1 MTSRLIIEQEPLKVG
16 QVRKVTSNN
25 GEKIDSI
32 TLLLNNNVEILFVPR
47 NDGTLDFSVS
57 DPQFDT
63 SNLDC
68 SIDKEVLR
76 DLFMAI
82 MYLAAR
88 GQGKTY
94 LTALFCCVRCILF
107 PGTKIVVSSGTL
119 KQANEVLLK
128 IQDDFMK
135 QSSILRSEIEKC
147 NIGQNDA
154 SIYFKNG
161 SWIKTRTSSENSRSA
176 RANCIVVDE
185 FRMVDETVINT
196 VLRKFLTSPRQPK
209 YLQKPEY
216 AHMQERNK
224 EIYMSSAYFKS
235 SWAYRKAQSYTLN
248 FFDDTKKYFICGLPY
263 QVSVREGLL
272 SRSQLEDE
280 MSEADYNELVQQMEM
295 ECLWFGDT
303 DGSLFKFDELT
314 ARRRLRKAFPPLSFC
329 NDKITIPK
337 LTSTGKRILSIDVA
351 LMQSTKKKKNDASA
365 IFINDL
371 IQVNDT
377 AYQSNFVYGETFEG
391 LKTDELGMIVMKYF
405 YEYQCTDLV
414 LDTNGIGLG
423 VYDFITKDQVCQEN
437 GKRYQAM
444 TCIND
449 KDMAERCKV
458 RDANKVVW
466 SVKANANFNNEI
478 CVLLRNG
485 IQNGKINF
493 LISEQDADSSL
504 KETYKGYFKMSP
516 TEQAKLKMS
525 YVQTTFAVYELIKL
539 DHEVKNGNI
548 KVKEVEGM
556 RKDRYSSIAY
566 SYWCACQLELKLK
579 PKTQDT
585 QSLVSKLPIRKAKYN

>member
-1 MTSRLIIEQEPLKVG
+1 MPQLKTQTEIEKDKQ
-16 QVRKVTSNN
+16 Q
-25 GEKIDSI
+25 KIMETI
-32 TLLLNNNVEILFVPR
+32 AWKAGYYRANPHR
-47 NDGTLDFSVS
+47 YVS
-57 DPQFDT
+57 
-63 SNLDC
+63 
-68 SIDKEVLR
+68 EVLG
-76 DLFMAI
+76 LSLKWFQQILLWCMMHYNFV

-337 LTSTGKRILSIDVA
+337 LTATGKRILSIDVA
-351 LMQSTKKKKNDASA
+351 LMQSTKKNKNDASA

-423 VYDFITKDQVCQEN
+423 VYDFITKDQICQEN
-437 GKRYQAM
+437 GKRYKAM

-493 LISEQDADSSL
+493 LIPEQDADSSL

-525 YVQTTFAVYELIKL
+525 YIQTTFAVYELIKL

-579 PKTQDT
+579 PKTQST
-585 QSLVSKLPIRKAKYN
+585 QSLINKLPIRQPSHSSSFSKRF

>member
-1 MTSRLIIEQEPLKVG
+1 MPQLKTQTEIEKDKQQKIMETVAWRAGYYRNNPHRYVIDVLGLSLKWF
-16 QVRKVTSNN
+16 QQ
-25 GEKIDSI
+25 I
-32 TLLLNNNVEILFVPR
+32 LLWCMMHYNFV
-47 NDGTLDFSVS
+47 
-57 DPQFDT
+57 
-63 SNLDC
+63 
-68 SIDKEVLR
+68 
-76 DLFMAI
+76 

-209 YLQKPEY
+209 YLQKLEY

-337 LTSTGKRILSIDVA
+337 LITTGKRILSIDVA

-423 VYDFITKDQVCQEN
+423 VYDFITKDQICQEN

-493 LISEQDADSSL
+493 LIPEQDADSSL

-525 YVQTTFAVYELIKL
+525 YIQTTFAVYELVKL

-579 PKTQDT
+579 PKTQNT
-585 QSLVSKLPIRKAKYN
+585 QSLINRLPIRQPSHNSSFRRKSI

>member
-1 MTSRLIIEQEPLKVG
+1 MPQLKTQTEIEKDKQ
-16 QVRKVTSNN
+16 Q
-25 GEKIDSI
+25 KIMETI
-32 TLLLNNNVEILFVPR
+32 AWKAGYYRANPHR
-47 NDGTLDFSVS
+47 YVS
-57 DPQFDT
+57 
-63 SNLDC
+63 
-68 SIDKEVLR
+68 EVLG
-76 DLFMAI
+76 LSLKWFQQILLWCMMHYNFV

-314 ARRRLRKAFPPLSFC
+314 ARRRLRKAFPPLNFC

-337 LTSTGKRILSIDVA
+337 LTATGKRILSIDVA

-423 VYDFITKDQVCQEN
+423 VYDFITKDQICQEN

-493 LISEQDADSSL
+493 LIPEQDADSSL

-525 YVQTTFAVYELIKL
+525 YIQTTFAVYELVKL

-585 QSLVSKLPIRKAKYN
+585 QSLVSKLTIRKAKYN

>member
-1 MTSRLIIEQEPLKVG
+1 MPQLKTQTEIEKDKQQKIMETVAWRAGYYRNNPHRYVIDVLGLSLKWF
-16 QVRKVTSNN
+16 QQ
-25 GEKIDSI
+25 I
-32 TLLLNNNVEILFVPR
+32 LLWCMMHYNFV
-47 NDGTLDFSVS
+47 
-57 DPQFDT
+57 
-63 SNLDC
+63 
-68 SIDKEVLR
+68 
-76 DLFMAI
+76 

-423 VYDFITKDQVCQEN
+423 VYDFITKDQICQEN

-493 LISEQDADSSL
+493 LIPEQDADSSL

-525 YVQTTFAVYELIKL
+525 YIQTTFAVYELIKL

-579 PKTQDT
+579 PKTQST
-585 QSLVSKLPIRKAKYN
+585 QSLVSKLPIRQSKRFSLYN

>member
-1 MTSRLIIEQEPLKVG
+1 MPQLKTQTEIEKDKQQKIMETVAWRAGYYRNNPHRYVIDVLGLSLKWF
-16 QVRKVTSNN
+16 QQ
-25 GEKIDSI
+25 I
-32 TLLLNNNVEILFVPR
+32 LLWCMMHYNFV
-47 NDGTLDFSVS
+47 
-57 DPQFDT
+57 
-63 SNLDC
+63 
-68 SIDKEVLR
+68 
-76 DLFMAI
+76 

-209 YLQKPEY
+209 YLRKPEY
-216 AHMQERNK
+216 AHLQERNK

-235 SWAYRKAQSYTLN
+235 SWAYKKAQSYTIN
-248 FFDDTKKYFICGLPY
+248 FFDDTKRYFICGLPY
-263 QVSVREGLL
+263 QVSIREGLL
-272 SRSQLEDE
+272 SREQLQDE

-314 ARRRLRKAFPPLSFC
+314 ARRRLRKALPPLSFC

-337 LTSTGKRILSIDVA
+337 LTTTGKRILSIDVA
-351 LMQSTKKKKNDASA
+351 LMKSTKKKKNDASA

-423 VYDFITKDQVCQEN
+423 VYDFITKDQISQEN
-437 GKRYQAM
+437 GKRYKAM

-493 LISEQDADSSL
+493 LIPEQDADTSL
-504 KETYKGYFKMSP
+504 KEIYKGYYKMSP

-525 YVQTTFAVYELIKL
+525 YIQTTFAIYELIKL

-579 PKTQDT
+579 PKQEDT
-585 QSLVSKLPIRKAKYN
+585 QNLVNLLPIKQGYRNR

>member
-1 MTSRLIIEQEPLKVG
+1 MPQLKTQTEIEKDKQ
-16 QVRKVTSNN
+16 Q
-25 GEKIDSI
+25 KIMETI
-32 TLLLNNNVEILFVPR
+32 AWKAGYYRANPHR
-47 NDGTLDFSVS
+47 YVS
-57 DPQFDT
+57 
-63 SNLDC
+63 
-68 SIDKEVLR
+68 EVLG
-76 DLFMAI
+76 LSLKWFQQILLWCMMHYNFV

-235 SWAYRKAQSYTLN
+235 SWAYKKAQSYTLN

-314 ARRRLRKAFPPLSFC
+314 ARRRLRKAFPPLSSC

-337 LTSTGKRILSIDVA
+337 LTATGKRILSIDVA

-423 VYDFITKDQVCQEN
+423 VYDFITKDQICQEN

-449 KDMAERCKV
+449 KDMAERCKI

-493 LISEQDADSSL
+493 LIPEQDADSSL

-516 TEQAKLKMS
+516 TDQAKLKMS
-525 YVQTTFAVYELIKL
+525 YIQTTFAVYELIKL

-585 QSLVSKLPIRKAKYN
+585 QSLVSKLPIRQGKRFSMFN

>member
-1 MTSRLIIEQEPLKVG
+1 MPQLKTQTEIEKDKQ
-16 QVRKVTSNN
+16 Q
-25 GEKIDSI
+25 KIME
-32 TLLLNNNVEILFVPR
+32 TVAWKAGYYRANPHR
-47 NDGTLDFSVS
+47 YVS
-57 DPQFDT
+57 
-63 SNLDC
+63 
-68 SIDKEVLR
+68 EVLG
-76 DLFMAI
+76 LSLKWFQQILLWCMMHYNFV

-423 VYDFITKDQVCQEN
+423 VYDFITKDQICQEN

-493 LISEQDADSSL
+493 LIPEQDADTSL

-525 YVQTTFAVYELIKL
+525 YIQTTFAVYELIKL

-579 PKTQDT
+579 PKTQST
-585 QSLVSKLPIRKAKYN
+585 QSLVSKLPIRQSKRFSLYN

>member
-1 MTSRLIIEQEPLKVG
+1 MPQLKTQTEIEKDKQ
-16 QVRKVTSNN
+16 Q
-25 GEKIDSI
+25 KIME
-32 TLLLNNNVEILFVPR
+32 TVAWKAGYYRANPHR
-47 NDGTLDFSVS
+47 YVS
-57 DPQFDT
+57 
-63 SNLDC
+63 
-68 SIDKEVLR
+68 EVLG
-76 DLFMAI
+76 LSLKWFQQILLWCMMHYNFV

-337 LTSTGKRILSIDVA
+337 LTATGKRILSIDVA

-423 VYDFITKDQVCQEN
+423 VYDFITKDQICQEN

-493 LISEQDADSSL
+493 LIPEQDADSSL

-525 YVQTTFAVYELIKL
+525 YIQTTFAVYELIKL

-585 QSLVSKLPIRKAKYN
+585 QSLVSKLTIRKAKYN

>member
-1 MTSRLIIEQEPLKVG
+1 MPQLKTQTEIEKDKQQKIMETVAWRAGYYRNNPHRYVIDVLGLSLKWF
-16 QVRKVTSNN
+16 QQ
-25 GEKIDSI
+25 I
-32 TLLLNNNVEILFVPR
+32 LLWCMMHYNFV
-47 NDGTLDFSVS
+47 
-57 DPQFDT
+57 
-63 SNLDC
+63 
-68 SIDKEVLR
+68 
-76 DLFMAI
+76 

-147 NIGQNDA
+147 NIGQNDD

-337 LTSTGKRILSIDVA
+337 LTATGKRILSIDVA

-377 AYQSNFVYGETFEG
+377 AYQSNFVYSETFEG

-423 VYDFITKDQVCQEN
+423 VYDFITKDQICQEN

-493 LISEQDADSSL
+493 LIPEQDADSSL

-525 YVQTTFAVYELIKL
+525 YIQTTFAVYELIKL

-585 QSLVSKLPIRKAKYN
+585 QSLVSKLTIRKAKYN

>member
-1 MTSRLIIEQEPLKVG
+1 MPQLKTQTEIEKDKQ
-16 QVRKVTSNN
+16 Q
-25 GEKIDSI
+25 KIMETI
-32 TLLLNNNVEILFVPR
+32 AWKAGYYRANPHR
-47 NDGTLDFSVS
+47 YVS
-57 DPQFDT
+57 
-63 SNLDC
+63 
-68 SIDKEVLR
+68 EVLG
-76 DLFMAI
+76 LSLKWFQQILLWCMMHYNFV

-216 AHMQERNK
+216 ANMQERNK

-337 LTSTGKRILSIDVA
+337 LTATGKRILSIDVA

-423 VYDFITKDQVCQEN
+423 VFDFITKEQICQEN

-493 LISEQDADSSL
+493 LIPEQDADSSL
-504 KETYKGYFKMSP
+504 KETYKGYFKMNP

-525 YVQTTFAVYELIKL
+525 YIQTTFAVYELIKL

-585 QSLVSKLPIRKAKYN
+585 QSLVSKLTIRKAKYN

>member
-1 MTSRLIIEQEPLKVG
+1 MPQLKTQTEIEKDKQQKIMETVAWRAGYYRNNPHRYVIDVLGLSLKWF
-16 QVRKVTSNN
+16 QQ
-25 GEKIDSI
+25 I
-32 TLLLNNNVEILFVPR
+32 LLWCMMHYNFV
-47 NDGTLDFSVS
+47 
-57 DPQFDT
+57 
-63 SNLDC
+63 
-68 SIDKEVLR
+68 
-76 DLFMAI
+76 

-216 AHMQERNK
+216 THMQERNK

-263 QVSVREGLL
+263 QVSIREGLL
-272 SRSQLEDE
+272 SREQLQDE

-314 ARRRLRKAFPPLSFC
+314 ARRRLRKALPPLSFC

-337 LTSTGKRILSIDVA
+337 LTTTGKRILSIDVA

-423 VYDFITKDQVCQEN
+423 VYDFITKDQISQEN
-437 GKRYQAM
+437 GKRYKAM

-493 LISEQDADSSL
+493 LIPEQDADTSL
-504 KETYKGYFKMSP
+504 KEIYKGYYKMSP

-525 YVQTTFAVYELIKL
+525 YIQTTFAVYELIKL

-548 KVKEVEGM
+548 KVKEVDGM

-579 PKTQDT
+579 PKQEDT
-585 QSLVSKLPIRKAKYN
+585 QNLVNLLPIKQGYRNR

>member
-1 MTSRLIIEQEPLKVG
+1 MPQLKTQTEIEKDKQQKIMETVAWRAGYYRNNPHRYVIDVLGLSLKWF
-16 QVRKVTSNN
+16 QQ
-25 GEKIDSI
+25 I
-32 TLLLNNNVEILFVPR
+32 LLWCMMHYNFV
-47 NDGTLDFSVS
+47 
-57 DPQFDT
+57 
-63 SNLDC
+63 
-68 SIDKEVLR
+68 
-76 DLFMAI
+76 

-423 VYDFITKDQVCQEN
+423 VYDFITKDQICQEN
-437 GKRYQAM
+437 GKRYRAM

-525 YVQTTFAVYELIKL
+525 YIQTTFAVYELIKL

-585 QSLVSKLPIRKAKYN
+585 QSLVSKLTIRKAKYN

>member
-1 MTSRLIIEQEPLKVG
+1 MPQLKTQTEIEKDKQ
-16 QVRKVTSNN
+16 Q
-25 GEKIDSI
+25 KIMDTI
-32 TLLLNNNVEILFVPR
+32 AWKAGYYRANPHR
-47 NDGTLDFSVS
+47 YVS
-57 DPQFDT
+57 
-63 SNLDC
+63 
-68 SIDKEVLR
+68 EVLG
-76 DLFMAI
+76 LSLKWFQQILLWCMMHYNFV

-337 LTSTGKRILSIDVA
+337 LTTTGKRILSIDVA

-423 VYDFITKDQVCQEN
+423 VYDFIIKDQVCQEN

-585 QSLVSKLPIRKAKYN
+585 QSLVSKLTIRKAKYN

>member
-1 MTSRLIIEQEPLKVG
+1 MPQLKTQTEIEKDKQQKIMETVAWRAGYYRNNPHRYVIDVLGLSLKWF
-16 QVRKVTSNN
+16 QQ
-25 GEKIDSI
+25 I
-32 TLLLNNNVEILFVPR
+32 LLWCMMHYNFV
-47 NDGTLDFSVS
+47 
-57 DPQFDT
+57 
-63 SNLDC
+63 
-68 SIDKEVLR
+68 
-76 DLFMAI
+76 

-235 SWAYRKAQSYTLN
+235 SWAYKKAQSYTLN

-337 LTSTGKRILSIDVA
+337 LTATGKRILSIDVA

-539 DHEVKNGNI
+539 DHEIKNGNI

-585 QSLVSKLPIRKAKYN
+585 QSLVSKLTIRKAKYN

>member
-1 MTSRLIIEQEPLKVG
+1 MPQLKTQTEIEKDKQQKIMETVAWRAGYYRNNPHRYVIDVLGLSLKWF
-16 QVRKVTSNN
+16 QQ
-25 GEKIDSI
+25 I
-32 TLLLNNNVEILFVPR
+32 LLWCMMHYNFV
-47 NDGTLDFSVS
+47 
-57 DPQFDT
+57 
-63 SNLDC
+63 
-68 SIDKEVLR
+68 
-76 DLFMAI
+76 

-216 AHMQERNK
+216 THMQERNK

-337 LTSTGKRILSIDVA
+337 LTATGKRILSIDVA

-423 VYDFITKDQVCQEN
+423 VYDFITKDQICQEN

-493 LISEQDADSSL
+493 LIPEQDADSSL

-525 YVQTTFAVYELIKL
+525 YIQTTFAVYELIKL

-585 QSLVSKLPIRKAKYN
+585 QSLVSKLPIRQGKRFSMFSRRHP

>member
-1 MTSRLIIEQEPLKVG
+1 MPQLKTQTEIEKDKQQKIMETVAWRAGYYRNNPHRYVIDVLGLSLKWF
-16 QVRKVTSNN
+16 QQ
-25 GEKIDSI
+25 I
-32 TLLLNNNVEILFVPR
+32 LLWCMMHYNFV
-47 NDGTLDFSVS
+47 
-57 DPQFDT
+57 
-63 SNLDC
+63 
-68 SIDKEVLR
+68 
-76 DLFMAI
+76 

-235 SWAYRKAQSYTLN
+235 SWAYKKAQSYTLN

-337 LTSTGKRILSIDVA
+337 LTATGKRILSIDVA

-423 VYDFITKDQVCQEN
+423 VYDFITKDQICQEN

-458 RDANKVVW
+458 RDANKAVW

-478 CVLLRNG
+478 CVLLRTG

-585 QSLVSKLPIRKAKYN
+585 QSLVSKLTIRKAKYN

>member
-1 MTSRLIIEQEPLKVG
+1 MPQLKTQTEIEKDKQQKIMETVAWRAGYYRNNPQRYVIDVLGLSLKWF
-16 QVRKVTSNN
+16 QQ
-25 GEKIDSI
+25 I
-32 TLLLNNNVEILFVPR
+32 LLWCMMHYNFV
-47 NDGTLDFSVS
+47 
-57 DPQFDT
+57 
-63 SNLDC
+63 
-68 SIDKEVLR
+68 
-76 DLFMAI
+76 

-209 YLQKPEY
+209 YLRKPEY
-216 AHMQERNK
+216 AHLQERNK

-235 SWAYRKAQSYTLN
+235 SWAYKKAQSYTLN

-263 QVSVREGLL
+263 QVSIREGLL

-329 NDKITIPK
+329 NDKISIPK
-337 LTSTGKRILSIDVA
+337 LTATGKRILSIDVA

-423 VYDFITKDQVCQEN
+423 VYDFITKEQICQEN

-493 LISEQDADSSL
+493 LIPEQDADSSL

-525 YVQTTFAVYELIKL
+525 YIQTTFAVYELIKL

-585 QSLVSKLPIRKAKYN
+585 QSLVNKLPIRQSKRFSLYN

>member
-1 MTSRLIIEQEPLKVG
+1 MPQLKTQTEIEKDKQ
-16 QVRKVTSNN
+16 Q
-25 GEKIDSI
+25 KIMETI
-32 TLLLNNNVEILFVPR
+32 AWKAGYYRANPHR
-47 NDGTLDFSVS
+47 YVS
-57 DPQFDT
+57 
-63 SNLDC
+63 
-68 SIDKEVLR
+68 EVLG
-76 DLFMAI
+76 LSLKWFQQILLWCMMHYNFV

-216 AHMQERNK
+216 SHMQERNK

-337 LTSTGKRILSIDVA
+337 LTATGKRILSIDVA

-423 VYDFITKDQVCQEN
+423 VYDFITKDQICQEN

-493 LISEQDADSSL
+493 LIPEQDADSSL

-525 YVQTTFAVYELIKL
+525 YIQTTFAVYELIKL

-585 QSLVSKLPIRKAKYN
+585 QSLINLLPIRQPSHNSSFRRKSI

>member
-1 MTSRLIIEQEPLKVG
+1 MPQLKTQTEIEKDKQQKIMETVAWRAGYYRNNPHRYAIDVLGLSLKWF
-16 QVRKVTSNN
+16 QQ
-25 GEKIDSI
+25 I
-32 TLLLNNNVEILFVPR
+32 LLWCMMHYNFV
-47 NDGTLDFSVS
+47 
-57 DPQFDT
+57 
-63 SNLDC
+63 
-68 SIDKEVLR
+68 
-76 DLFMAI
+76 

-337 LTSTGKRILSIDVA
+337 LTATGKRILSIDVA

-377 AYQSNFVYGETFEG
+377 AYQSNFVYSETFEG

-423 VYDFITKDQVCQEN
+423 VYDFITKDQICQEN

-493 LISEQDADSSL
+493 LIPEQDADSSL

-525 YVQTTFAVYELIKL
+525 YIQTTFAVYELIKL

-585 QSLVSKLPIRKAKYN
+585 QSLVSKLTIRKAKYN

>member
-1 MTSRLIIEQEPLKVG
+1 MPQLKTQTEIEKGKQ
-16 QVRKVTSNN
+16 Q
-25 GEKIDSI
+25 KIM
-32 TLLLNNNVEILFVPR
+32 EIVAWKAGYYRANPHR
-47 NDGTLDFSVS
+47 YVS
-57 DPQFDT
+57 
-63 SNLDC
+63 
-68 SIDKEVLR
+68 EVLG
-76 DLFMAI
+76 LSLKWFQQILLWCMMHYNFV

-209 YLQKPEY
+209 YLRKPEY
-216 AHMQERNK
+216 AHLQERNK

-263 QVSVREGLL
+263 QVSIREGLL
-272 SRSQLEDE
+272 SREQLQDE

-314 ARRRLRKAFPPLSFC
+314 ARRRLRKALPPLSFC

-337 LTSTGKRILSIDVA
+337 LTTTGKRILSIDVA

-423 VYDFITKDQVCQEN
+423 VYDFITKDQISQEN
-437 GKRYQAM
+437 GKRYKAM

-493 LISEQDADSSL
+493 LIPEQDADTSL
-504 KETYKGYFKMSP
+504 KEIYKGYYKMSP

-525 YVQTTFAVYELIKL
+525 YIQTTFAVYELIKL

-579 PKTQDT
+579 PKNNNTQN
-585 QSLVSKLPIRKAKYN
+585 LVNLLPIKQGYRNR

>member
-1 MTSRLIIEQEPLKVG
+1 MPQLKTQTEIEKDKQ
-16 QVRKVTSNN
+16 Q
-25 GEKIDSI
+25 KIMETI
-32 TLLLNNNVEILFVPR
+32 AWKAGYYRANPHR
-47 NDGTLDFSVS
+47 YVS
-57 DPQFDT
+57 
-63 SNLDC
+63 
-68 SIDKEVLR
+68 EVLG
-76 DLFMAI
+76 LSLKWFQQILLWCMMHYNFV

-423 VYDFITKDQVCQEN
+423 VYDFITKDQICQEN

-493 LISEQDADSSL
+493 LIPEQDVDSSL

-525 YVQTTFAVYELIKL
+525 YIQTTFAVYELVKL

-579 PKTQDT
+579 PKTQST
-585 QSLVSKLPIRKAKYN
+585 QSLINKLPIRQPSHSSSFSKRF

>member
-1 MTSRLIIEQEPLKVG
+1 MPQLKTQTEIEKDKQQKIMETVAWRAGYYRNNPHRYVIDVLGLSLKWF
-16 QVRKVTSNN
+16 QQ
-25 GEKIDSI
+25 I
-32 TLLLNNNVEILFVPR
+32 LLWCMMHYNFV
-47 NDGTLDFSVS
+47 
-57 DPQFDT
+57 
-63 SNLDC
+63 
-68 SIDKEVLR
+68 
-76 DLFMAI
+76 

-147 NIGQNDA
+147 NICQNDA

-337 LTSTGKRILSIDVA
+337 LTTTGKRILSIDVA
-351 LMQSTKKKKNDASA
+351 LMKSTKKKKNDASA

-585 QSLVSKLPIRKAKYN
+585 QSLVSKLTIRKAKYN

>member
-1 MTSRLIIEQEPLKVG
+1 MPQLKTQTEIEKDKQ
-16 QVRKVTSNN
+16 Q
-25 GEKIDSI
+25 KIME
-32 TLLLNNNVEILFVPR
+32 TVAWKAGYYRANPHR
-47 NDGTLDFSVS
+47 YVS
-57 DPQFDT
+57 
-63 SNLDC
+63 
-68 SIDKEVLR
+68 EVLG
-76 DLFMAI
+76 LSLKWFQQILLWCMMHYNFV

-280 MSEADYNELVQQMEM
+280 MSETDYNELVQQMEM

-337 LTSTGKRILSIDVA
+337 LTATGKRILSIDVA

-423 VYDFITKDQVCQEN
+423 VYDFITKEQICQEN

-493 LISEQDADSSL
+493 LIPEQDADISL
-504 KETYKGYFKMSP
+504 KETYKGYFKMNP

-525 YVQTTFAVYELIKL
+525 YIQTTFAVYELIKL

-585 QSLVSKLPIRKAKYN
+585 QSLVSKLTIRKAKYN

>member
-1 MTSRLIIEQEPLKVG
+1 MPQLKTQTEIEKGKQ
-16 QVRKVTSNN
+16 Q
-25 GEKIDSI
+25 KIM
-32 TLLLNNNVEILFVPR
+32 EIVAWKAGYYRANPHR
-47 NDGTLDFSVS
+47 YVS
-57 DPQFDT
+57 
-63 SNLDC
+63 
-68 SIDKEVLR
+68 EVLG
-76 DLFMAI
+76 LSLKWFQQILLWCMMHYNFV

-209 YLQKPEY
+209 YLRKPEY
-216 AHMQERNK
+216 AHLQERNK

-235 SWAYRKAQSYTLN
+235 SWAYKKAQSYTIN
-248 FFDDTKKYFICGLPY
+248 FFDDTKRYFICGLPY
-263 QVSVREGLL
+263 QVSIREGLL
-272 SRSQLEDE
+272 SREQLQDE

-314 ARRRLRKAFPPLSFC
+314 ARRRLRKALPPLSFC

-337 LTSTGKRILSIDVA
+337 LTTTGKRILSIDVA

-423 VYDFITKDQVCQEN
+423 VYDFITKDQISQEN
-437 GKRYQAM
+437 GKRYKAM

-493 LISEQDADSSL
+493 LIPEQDADTSL
-504 KETYKGYFKMSP
+504 KEIYKGYYKMSP

-525 YVQTTFAVYELIKL
+525 YIQTTFAVYELIKL

-548 KVKEVEGM
+548 KVKEVDGM

-579 PKTQDT
+579 PKNNDT
-585 QSLVSKLPIRKAKYN
+585 QNLVNLLPIKQGYRNR

>member
-1 MTSRLIIEQEPLKVG
+1 MPQLKTQTEIEKDKQQKIMETVAWRAGYYRNNPHRYVIDVLGLSLKWF
-16 QVRKVTSNN
+16 QQ
-25 GEKIDSI
+25 I
-32 TLLLNNNVEILFVPR
+32 LLWCMMHYNFV
-47 NDGTLDFSVS
+47 
-57 DPQFDT
+57 
-63 SNLDC
+63 
-68 SIDKEVLR
+68 
-76 DLFMAI
+76 

-504 KETYKGYFKMSP
+504 KEKYKGYFKMSP

>member
-1 MTSRLIIEQEPLKVG
+1 MPQLKTQTEIEKGKQ
-16 QVRKVTSNN
+16 Q
-25 GEKIDSI
+25 KIM
-32 TLLLNNNVEILFVPR
+32 EIVAWKAGYYRANPHR
-47 NDGTLDFSVS
+47 YVS
-57 DPQFDT
+57 
-63 SNLDC
+63 
-68 SIDKEVLR
+68 EVLG
-76 DLFMAI
+76 LSLKWFQQILLWCMMHYNFV

-135 QSSILRSEIEKC
+135 QSSILLSEIEKC

-209 YLQKPEY
+209 YLRKPEY
-216 AHMQERNK
+216 AHLQERNK

-263 QVSVREGLL
+263 QVSIREGLL
-272 SRSQLEDE
+272 SREQLQDE

-314 ARRRLRKAFPPLSFC
+314 ARRRLRKALPPLSFC

-337 LTSTGKRILSIDVA
+337 LTTTGKRILSIDVA

-423 VYDFITKDQVCQEN
+423 VYDFITKDQISQEN
-437 GKRYQAM
+437 GKRYKAM

-493 LISEQDADSSL
+493 LIPEQDADTSL
-504 KETYKGYFKMSP
+504 KEIYKGYYKMSP

-525 YVQTTFAVYELIKL
+525 YIQTTFAIYELIKL

-579 PKTQDT
+579 PKQEDT
-585 QSLVSKLPIRKAKYN
+585 QNLVNLLPIKQGYRNR

>member
-1 MTSRLIIEQEPLKVG
+1 MPQLKTQTEIEKDKQ
-16 QVRKVTSNN
+16 Q
-25 GEKIDSI
+25 KIMETI
-32 TLLLNNNVEILFVPR
+32 AWKAGYYRANPHR
-47 NDGTLDFSVS
+47 YVS
-57 DPQFDT
+57 
-63 SNLDC
+63 
-68 SIDKEVLR
+68 EVLG
-76 DLFMAI
+76 LSLKWFQQILLWCMMHYNFV

-337 LTSTGKRILSIDVA
+337 LTATGKRILSIDVA

-449 KDMAERCKV
+449 KDMAERCKI

-493 LISEQDADSSL
+493 LIPEQDADSSL

-525 YVQTTFAVYELIKL
+525 YIQTTFAVYELIKL

-579 PKTQDT
+579 PKTQST
-585 QSLVSKLPIRKAKYN
+585 QSLINKLPIRQPSHSSSFSKRF